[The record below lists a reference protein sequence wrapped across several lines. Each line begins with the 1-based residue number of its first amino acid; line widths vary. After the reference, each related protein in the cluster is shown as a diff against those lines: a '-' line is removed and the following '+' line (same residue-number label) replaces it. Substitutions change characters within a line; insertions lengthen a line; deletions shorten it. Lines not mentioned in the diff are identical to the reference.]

1 MGKSTI
7 NAVRR
12 LIINAD
18 DLGMTSGINRAV
30 EVASRARALTSAT
43 LMASSQAFDDAVA
56 LAKAMPTLGIGCHIV
71 LVDGEPL
78 STGLQTLTNGTPR
91 FRTSL
96 KNFALAAVC
105 KRLPQDEIQRE
116 AEAQIGKIQTA
127 GITLTHVDTHKHTHI
142 FPHVLDPVLKAAA
155 ARGICAIRNPFEP
168 SRAWPKALIAAKPAL
183 WTRTLEVVL
192 LQRFSADFRRMVNE
206 YGFATTDGTVG
217 IIATGHLDQQMLLR
231 TIAALPE
238 GTWELV
244 CHPGYVDGDL
254 RRAGTRLVNSRRI
267 ELEALTSEETREAL
281 KKRGTE
287 LISYAE
293 LKATGHR
300 Q

>member
-1 MGKSTI
+1 
-7 NAVRR
+7 
-12 LIINAD
+12 
-18 DLGMTSGINRAV
+18 
-30 EVASRARALTSAT
+30 
-43 LMASSQAFDDAVA
+43 
-56 LAKAMPTLGIGCHIV
+56 
-71 LVDGEPL
+71 
-78 STGLQTLTNGTPR
+78 
-91 FRTSL
+91 
-96 KNFALAAVC
+96 
-105 KRLPQDEIQRE
+105 
-116 AEAQIGKIQTA
+116 
-127 GITLTHVDTHKHTHI
+127 
-142 FPHVLDPVLKAAA
+142 
-155 ARGICAIRNPFEP
+155 
-168 SRAWPKALIAAKPAL
+168 
-183 WTRTLEVVL
+183 
-192 LQRFSADFRRMVNE
+192 
-206 YGFATTDGTVG
+206 VG